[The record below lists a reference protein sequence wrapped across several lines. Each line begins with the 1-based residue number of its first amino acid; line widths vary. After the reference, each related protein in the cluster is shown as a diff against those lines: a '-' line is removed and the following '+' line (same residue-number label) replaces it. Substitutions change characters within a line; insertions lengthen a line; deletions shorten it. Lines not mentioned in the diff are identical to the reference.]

1 MSTLQLQKKPHFKTT
16 DTEKHTCMDC
26 QEFTPEI
33 IVKLKGVVDINS
45 HDFLRFNAPQIY
57 HGRKAHC
64 LCNLLLPCLLIK
76 TLNRQNA
83 YYQFEKKNAANLM
96 GRIFLGEKVWFFP
109 RFAMLLLYDP
119 HCHELKEKPDFYH
132 WPRKEINLLF
142 TSFRETGSKILVALL
157 YTKPWWE
164 TRGFKLIWVSSK
176 MVND

>member
-96 GRIFLGEKVWFFP
+96 GRIFLGEKV
-109 RFAMLLLYDP
+109 
-119 HCHELKEKPDFYH
+119 
-132 WPRKEINLLF
+132 
-142 TSFRETGSKILVALL
+142 
-157 YTKPWWE
+157 
-164 TRGFKLIWVSSK
+164 
-176 MVND
+176 